1 MPLQQIIFIFVVI
14 VAAIIFSRRI
24 FIIRNNILSGKKE
37 DLTDCKKDRWKNMAL
52 MALGQKKMFN
62 RPIPGILHFF
72 VYTGFIIINIEIL
85 EIIIDGVIDYHRVFA
100 PSMGAVYD
108 VFISAFEVLA
118 FLVIIACALF
128 LIRRYGLRIKR
139 FYGKEMTTWPKTDA
153 TLILVTEIILMSLF
167 LMMNSA
173 DLTLQSMEAE
183 HYTLTGSFLISGYL
197 QSMFGEFTQ
206 SQLVFIE
213 RFGWWAHILGVMAFA
228 IYVTYS
234 KHLHI
239 FLAFPNNYYIRF
251 EGSGEMENMPSITK
265 EVQMMLNPGQ
275 VEEPGETDEPPG
287 SFGVKDVT
295 DLSWK
300 SLMDAYS
307 CTECGRC
314 TSVCPANITGK
325 QLSPRKIM
333 MDTRDRLEEWG
344 AFKRKNEKDTDDG
357 KSLLHDYITV
367 DELNACTT
375 CQACV
380 EECPVNIRPLD
391 IIFGLRRYLIMEE
404 SNAPNEWNLMF
415 NNIENNAAP
424 WQFSPEDRANWVN
437 ELN

>member
-1 MPLQQIIFIFVVI
+1 MPLQQIVFILAVI
-14 VAAIIFSRRI
+14 AAIIIFSRRI
-24 FIIRNNILSGKKE
+24 ILIRNNILSGKKE
-37 DLTDCKKDRWKNMAL
+37 DLTNRKKDRWRNMIL

-62 RPIPGILHFF
+62 RPVPGILHFF
-72 VYTGFIIINIEIL
+72 VYAGFIIINIEIL
-85 EIIIDGVIDYHRVFA
+85 EIILDGVTGHHRVFA
-100 PSMGAVYD
+100 PAMGAVYGL
-108 VFISAFEVLA
+108 FISAFEILA

-128 LIRRYGLRIKR
+128 LIRRYGLRLKR

-173 DLTLQSMEAE
+173 DLTLQSMQAE
-183 HYTLTGSFLISGYL
+183 HYTLAGPFLISGSL
-197 QSMFGEFTQ
+197 QSMFSGFSQT
-206 SQLVFIE
+206 QLVFIE
-213 RFGWWAHILGVMAFA
+213 RFGWWAHIIGVMAFA

-251 EGSGEMENMPSITK
+251 QGSGEMENMPSITR
-265 EVQMMLNPGQ
+265 EVKMMLNPGQ

-287 SFGVKDVT
+287 RFGVKDVT

-344 AFKRKNEKDTDDG
+344 YFKRKNKDGDDG

-391 IIFGLRRYLIMEE
+391 IILGLRRYLIMEE